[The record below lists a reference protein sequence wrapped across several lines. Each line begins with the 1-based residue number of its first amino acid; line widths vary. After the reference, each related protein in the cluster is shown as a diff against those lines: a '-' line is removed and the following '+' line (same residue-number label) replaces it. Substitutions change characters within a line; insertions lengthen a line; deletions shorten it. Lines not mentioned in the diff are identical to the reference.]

1 MGGLDCLGLRC
12 HVRWALDMNEREISY
27 VWTDGC
33 NSASQQRQMRR
44 ERAIDVALTLHG
56 LLAVNWC
63 DVSTQLANVI
73 ETIISLQWLGYS
85 CI

>member
-1 MGGLDCLGLRC
+1 
-12 HVRWALDMNEREISY
+12 
-27 VWTDGC
+27 
-33 NSASQQRQMRR
+33 MRR